1 MKILFFGSSEFSVP
15 FLEEIYKSKHNVL
28 LVVTTTDKPAGRG
41 RKTAPNVV
49 KNKAA
54 ELGLDFVQIEKF
66 DGSFFDRFAGL
77 EPDAVVVASFGKIF
91 PGKLFELTDALWF
104 NVHPSLL
111 PKYRG
116 PTPIVST
123 LLNGDKEGGVSI
135 IEVIPEVDKGGI
147 YEQIKF
153 EIEIDDNLDSLE
165 RKSVEFGKLLLIKV
179 LDLAEIEKIKPYP
192 QDEKNATFSYK
203 ITKDDLKINWDSG
216 AEKIVNRIR
225 AFSPKPGAY
234 FIRKGLRI
242 KVLKAAVLNGS
253 QVNAYPDNFKIDK
266 SGIDKNKK
274 NGLILA
280 ADKKTGILVRC
291 NNNETVKIELLQPQG
306 KKIMSSVDFING
318 YRLEAGESFE

>member
-15 FLEEIYKSKHNVL
+15 FLEEIYKSKHNVS

-66 DGSFFDRFAGL
+66 DDSFFDRFAGL

-280 ADKKTGILVRC
+280 ADKKTGILIRC